1 MTSNREETHA
11 PSDSVMKQMALNILE
26 VLTPMKGHYLVKK
39 KKKECIV
46 LRTGARIHSSYGK
59 KNLAGGEG
67 GGGLDALEAYGRRM
81 SENFLFAKV
90 SFPRSSLTRWTTQ
103 LIG

>member
-39 KKKECIV
+39 KKKVHCATNRCEDTFQ
-46 LRTGARIHSSYGK
+46 LRK
-59 KNLAGGEG
+59 KKF
-67 GGGLDALEAYGRRM
+67 GRRGG
-81 SENFLFAKV
+81 
-90 SFPRSSLTRWTTQ
+90 RWWAGCT
-103 LIG
+103 